1 MNVKYLGLIIKTLGV
16 KMNDYEKYINSL
28 LADNMTPEEILN
40 SSSDERY
47 VYGIYFPLDLNFE
60 NFEKIT
66 QEIIKSNNC
75 K

>member
-1 MNVKYLGLIIKTLGV
+1 
-16 KMNDYEKYINSL
+16 MNDYEKYIISL
-28 LADNMTPEEILN
+28 LADGMTSEEILN

-66 QEIIKSNNC
+66 QEIIEQYK